1 VTVRTRRAVLSVA
14 ALLAFVLPAAA
25 AQSVTVT
32 DATGRTVAI
41 ADTSRIVSIGGAVTE
56 ILYALGVADRVVA
69 RDDTSVYPPQA
80 MEKPSIGYVRALTA
94 EGVLSLSPSVVI
106 AVKGAGPKEAI
117 DVLEKAS
124 VPFVLVPDDHTAEGV
139 AEKIRVVAAAAG
151 VPERGAELAKAV
163 EEDLASFAAMRE
175 KITSRRKAVFVLG
188 LMGGSATLGGAHTS
202 ADAIF
207 ALAGVDNALSAMDGF
222 KPASDEAALAS
233 NPDAVVI
240 MAERGHALTP
250 DVVFAMPVFADTP
263 AAKARRLI
271 SMSGNYLL
279 GFGPRTAH
287 AARDLAAAVY
297 PELALPALP
306 ERPWTA
312 KTSLGKAD

>member
-1 VTVRTRRAVLSVA
+1 MSVRTVRAVLSLA
-14 ALLAFVLPAAA
+14 ALLGFVLPAASA
-25 AQSVTVT
+25 EPIALT
-32 DATGRTVAI
+32 DATGRTVTV

-56 ILYALGVADRVVA
+56 ILYALGLADRVVA
-69 RDDTSVYPPQA
+69 RDDTSLYPPQA
-80 MEKPSIGYVRALTA
+80 MEKPSVGYVRALTA
-94 EGVLSLSPSVVI
+94 EGVLSLSPSLVI
-106 AVKGAGPKEAI
+106 AVEGAGPKETI

-139 AEKIRVVAAAAG
+139 GAKIRLVAAAAG
-151 VPERGAELAKAV
+151 VAQKGEALARTV
-163 EEDLASFAAMRE
+163 EEDLASLAAIRAR
-175 KITSRRKAVFVLG
+175 IVNRRKAVFVLG
-188 LMGGSATLGGAHTS
+188 MSGGSATLAGSHTS

-207 ALAGVDNALSAMDGF
+207 TLAGVENALAAMTGF

-250 DVVFAMPVFADTP
+250 EVVFAMPVFADTP
-263 AAKARRLI
+263 AAKAKRLI

-306 ERPWTA
+306 ERPWTG
-312 KTSLGKAD
+312 KTE

>member
-1 VTVRTRRAVLSVA
+1 VTVRTRRAVLSFA
-14 ALLAFVLPAAA
+14 ALLAFVLPAASA
-25 AQSVTVT
+25 EPISVT
-32 DATGRTVAI
+32 DATGRTVTI
-41 ADTSRIVSIGGAVTE
+41 SDTSRIVSIGGAVTE
-56 ILYALGVADRVVA
+56 ILYAVGAADRVVA
-69 RDDTSVYPPQA
+69 RDDTSLYPPQA
-80 MEKPSIGYVRALTA
+80 TEKPSIGYVRALTA

-106 AVKGAGPKEAI
+106 AVKGAGPKETI

-139 AEKIRVVAAAAG
+139 GAKIRIVAAAAG
-151 VPERGAELAKAV
+151 VAEKGEVLAKTV
-163 EEDLASFAAMRE
+163 EEDLASFAAMRD
-175 KITSRRKAVFVLG
+175 KITTRRKAVFVLG
-188 LMGGSATLGGAHTS
+188 MSGGSATVAGAHTS

-207 ALAGVDNALSAMDGF
+207 ALASVDNALSAMQGF

-250 DVVFAMPVFADTP
+250 DVVFALPVFADTP
-263 AAKARRLI
+263 AAKEKRLI

-287 AARDLAAAVY
+287 AARDLAAAIY

-312 KTSLGKAD
+312 KTTLGKAD